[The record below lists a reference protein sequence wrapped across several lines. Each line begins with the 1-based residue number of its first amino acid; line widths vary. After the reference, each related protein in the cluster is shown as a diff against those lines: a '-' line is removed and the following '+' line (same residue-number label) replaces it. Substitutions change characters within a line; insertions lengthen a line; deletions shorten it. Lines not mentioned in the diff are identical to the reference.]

1 MNTPLCPVPG
11 VDLQC
16 DWPIQRGECFTPD
29 AFGSLASLHPTA
41 SALLSLE
48 PQTEDKAQWVSV
60 NTLTPSDTEELS
72 PGSAKMTHNLASRA
86 SGLPPG
92 LDRLLGQTSQTSLVG
107 APDGGFQAR
116 SHSPTDS
123 DPVTPSP
130 SRTTAKRPKTVA
142 VFDVSARLDRQ
153 NEFYNLP
160 YPFDGRIKAGTIDLS
175 GFPISPLSPVAS
187 TLRTKADEH
196 SGFPV
201 NTAGYFRFS
210 ADLMP
215 QDPDPIIAGQ
225 RRSPIWLLDID
236 PDSPDR
242 GTLLPTVA
250 STLDADAYVPDHVL
264 AVAPAPGIILRPDT
278 TYAYVV
284 KRSLPDAKDRPL
296 GVPSDFKQLRNGE
309 IPEGT
314 LGKKTY
320 KLFKPF
326 WKTLDSLNVSRRA
339 IAAATVFTTGDVV
352 ADLSAL
358 SDQILDRYDLTL
370 DNLTVDESTAQN
382 SRFYRL
388 NGTIDLPQFQ
398 TGTPPFDFLGGQFE
412 FDGDGNLI
420 EQRVEANVPIV
431 LTLPKTPMPD
441 GGYPLVVYYHGS
453 NGLHTQVIDRG
464 PILEPG
470 GEPTPGLGPAY
481 VLAQKGFATLGMA
494 LPMNPERLPNAG
506 DRPYLNPLNLA
517 AYPDTFQQGV
527 LEQRLILEAIAN
539 LEIPSEIFGTLNVA
553 QTLGSH
559 STYRIDP
566 DSILAM
572 GQSHGAQ
579 YATMVSAVE
588 PKIGAV
594 VPTGSGGFWSRL
606 ATESEAAPL
615 FNLLLGTPQDLDFL
629 HPAFTLLQTAW
640 ESADPIVYMPR
651 LARRPLPGH
660 PARSIYQPVGLNDP
674 EFPEPI
680 YDAVALATGLQQA
693 GDVLWPGMQ
702 ASLSLDGLDG
712 ILAYPVVRNL
722 RSDNGR
728 RYTGVVVQ
736 YEGDGITSSHNIFA
750 QLDAVKIQYARF
762 FQSFY
767 NKGRAVVIDPNT
779 QAE

>member
-1 MNTPLCPVPG
+1 MG
-11 VDLQC
+11 
-16 DWPIQRGECFTPD
+16 
-29 AFGSLASLHPTA
+29 AS
-41 SALLSLE
+41 
-48 PQTEDKAQWVSV
+48 DV
-60 NTLTPSDTEELS
+60 
-72 PGSAKMTHNLASRA
+72 
-86 SGLPPG
+86 GL
-92 LDRLLGQTSQTSLVG
+92 
-107 APDGGFQAR
+107 QAR
-116 SHSPTDS
+116 SHSLTAS
-123 DPVTPSP
+123 ERGTLSP

-142 VFDVSARLDRQ
+142 FFDVSARLDRQ
-153 NEFYNLP
+153 DEFYDLP
-160 YPFDGRIKAGTIDLS
+160 YPFDGRIKAGTIDLA
-175 GFPISPLSPVAS
+175 GLPISPLSPAAS

-215 QDPDPIIAGQ
+215 QDPDQIIAGH

-242 GTLLPTVA
+242 GTVLPTVA
-250 STLDADAYVPDHVL
+250 STLDADAYVPDHGL

-284 KRSLPDAKDRPL
+284 KRSFQDAEDRPL
-296 GVPSDFKQLRNGE
+296 GVSSDFQQLRDGE
-309 IPEGT
+309 IPEGK

-326 WKTLDSLNVSRRA
+326 WQTLDSLNVSRRA

-352 ADLSAL
+352 ADLSVL
-358 SDQILDRYDLTL
+358 SDQILDRYDLSI
-370 DNLTVDESTAQN
+370 DNLQFAGDPDQEDA
-382 SRFYRL
+382 RFYRL
-388 NGTIDLPQFQ
+388 SGTVDLPQFQ
-398 TGTPPFDFLGGQFE
+398 TGTPPFDLIGGQFE
-412 FDGDGNLI
+412 FDADGNLI
-420 EQRVEANVPIV
+420 EQRVEADVPIV

-506 DRPYLNPLNLA
+506 DSPYLNPLNLA

-539 LEIPSEIFGTLNVA
+539 LEIPSEIFGTLNVD
-553 QTLGSH
+553 QILGSH
-559 STYRIDP
+559 STYRINS
-566 DSILAM
+566 DSVLAM

-615 FNLLLGTPQDLDFL
+615 FNLLLGTSQNLNFL

-712 ILAYPVVRNL
+712 ILAYPIVRNL
-722 RSDNGR
+722 RSENGR

-750 QLDAVKIQYARF
+750 QLDAVKIQYAHF
-762 FQSFY
+762 FKSFY
-767 NKGRAVVIDPNT
+767 MKGKAVVIDPDP
-779 QAE
+779 QP